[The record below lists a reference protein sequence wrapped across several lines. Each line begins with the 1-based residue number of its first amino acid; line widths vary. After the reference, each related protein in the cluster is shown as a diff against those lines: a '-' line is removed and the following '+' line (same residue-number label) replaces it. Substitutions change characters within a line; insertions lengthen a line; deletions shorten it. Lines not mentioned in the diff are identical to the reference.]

1 MRFLI
6 NFDQSISKLTLQM
19 ENANLPKDICE
30 VEKLKMTQIGTQNQI
45 IGHDFLQNTNFM
57 QVSIRPWESNDWS
70 RVHME
75 CSIRPQRYTFN
86 GNTFNT

>member
-1 MRFLI
+1 
-6 NFDQSISKLTLQM
+6 M

-57 QVSIRPWESNDWS
+57 QVSIRP
-70 RVHME
+70 
-75 CSIRPQRYTFN
+75 
-86 GNTFNT
+86 

>member
-1 MRFLI
+1 MIFSFVMRFLT

-57 QVSIRPWESNDWS
+57 QVSIRP
-70 RVHME
+70 
-75 CSIRPQRYTFN
+75 
-86 GNTFNT
+86 

>member
-1 MRFLI
+1 M

-30 VEKLKMTQIGTQNQI
+30 VEKLKMTQIGTQYQI

-57 QVSIRPWESNDWS
+57 QVSIRP
-70 RVHME
+70 
-75 CSIRPQRYTFN
+75 
-86 GNTFNT
+86 